1 MKLKI
6 FLLISL
12 LVFSVN
18 VFAQAARSRTE
29 PVKVGE
35 TAPDFTLKDQ
45 NGNEVKLS
53 EVGQNVMLVFY
64 RGYWCPFCFRQLSE
78 LRTLLNADDKV
89 KVFAVTVDNA
99 MRNKSVIERLG
110 KDGKGEFI
118 FPILTDEGH
127 KIIDAFGVFDPAYI
141 GQEFEG
147 IPHPAIYILDKD
159 RKVLFAKV
167 EPDYKKR
174 PTNAELRIELDK
186 LK

>member
-6 FLLISL
+6 FLLICL
-12 LVFSVN
+12 LSFGIN
-18 VFAQAARSRTE
+18 VYSQRSKTE

-35 TAPDFTLKDQ
+35 IAPDFALKDQ

-53 EVGQNVMLVFY
+53 NINQNVMLVFY
-64 RGYWCPFCFRQLSE
+64 RGYWCPFCFRQLVE
-78 LRTLLNADDKV
+78 LRSLLKADDKV
-89 KVFAVTVDNA
+89 KIFAVTVDNA
-99 MRNKSVIERLG
+99 EKNKGVLARIA
-110 KDGKGEFI
+110 KDGKGELP

-127 KIIDAFGVFDPAYI
+127 KTIDAYGIFDPAYI

-159 RKVLFAKV
+159 RKVLFAKI

-174 PTNAELRIELDK
+174 PTNAELRVELDK

>member
-1 MKLKI
+1 MKIKI
-6 FLLISL
+6 LLLISL
-12 LVFSVN
+12 LVYSVN
-18 VFAQAARSRTE
+18 AFAQTARSRTE
-29 PVKVGE
+29 PIKVGE
-35 TAPDFTLKDQ
+35 TVPDFALKDQ

-53 EVGQNVMLVFY
+53 DVGQNVMLVFY

-78 LRTLLNADDKV
+78 LRTLLKADDKV

-110 KDGKGEFI
+110 KDGKGEFT

-127 KIIDAFGVFDPAYI
+127 KTIDAFGVFDPAYI

-174 PTNAELRIELDK
+174 PTNAELRVELDK